1 MSTELELH
9 EVTRHET
16 DTHNSATTGQ
26 VLRDF
31 VAGMYDEAKQ
41 HPLKLAAEAGVGAA
55 LTVGTLLAGPE
66 VLAGVAI
73 VGSAAGIYE
82 AGKGLMH
89 LMDDVKIVDNANQK
103 YSSEEVQKARLD
115 IRSLGSSSMDSLAMA
130 AGGIAGLEGSAIGL
144 SFTSVGGGHRFP
156 FAQGVP
162 FRQGFYTAGTM
173 TGVEDLTK
181 HIEDRK

>member
-1 MSTELELH
+1 MNNELGLH
-9 EVTRHET
+9 EVTSHET

-55 LTVGTLLAGPE
+55 LTVGTLLVAPE
-66 VLAGVAI
+66 V
-73 VGSAAGIYE
+73 AAGIAI
-82 AGKGLMH
+82 AGIGIAFKGLG
-89 LMDDVKIVDNANQK
+89 
-103 YSSEEVQKARLD
+103 
-115 IRSLGSSSMDSLAMA
+115 GS
-130 AGGIAGLEGSAIGL
+130 GY
-144 SFTSVGGGHRFP
+144 P
-156 FAQGVP
+156 FAEGLAL
-162 FRQGFYTAGTM
+162 RQGFYTAGTM